1 MTMITP
7 EQRKKYRKT
16 ARNKAKFLKTEKGKQ
31 FLEKQNIIKAL
42 KTKYNGFNIEFDPNV
57 EVYSIDVVL
66 PFRCQITKY
75 GLTNMDTNAYIEIQ
89 KDLRKRITSILNTRK
104 HITVV
109 EENYV
114 QSVITD
120 IEKIE
125 DVIVEIKKWGRE
137 NVEKYGEYV
146 FKGKKI
152 ANYL

>member
-1 MTMITP
+1 MITP
-7 EQRKKYRKT
+7 EQRKKYRET
-16 ARNKAKFLKTEKGKQ
+16 ARNKAKFLKTENGKQ
-31 FLEKQNIIKAL
+31 FLEKQNRIKAL
-42 KTKYNGFNIEFDPNV
+42 KTKYNGFNIDFDKDT

-66 PFRCQITKY
+66 PFRCQKTQY

-89 KDLRKRITSILNTRK
+89 KDLSKRITSILNTRK

-152 ANYL
+152 VNYL